1 MSGFPRYWTAAAISA
16 LGTAITAVAM
26 PVLVVQVLDATPL
39 EVGIVGAAQFIPY
52 ALLGL
57 VVGVYVDRWRRKP
70 VLVWASVGRGVSLAL
85 IPLLWMLGAL
95 QLWVLI
101 ALLLAFG
108 CFAVFGFAATQSLL
122 PQVVPRSRLLTANAR
137 LDQAEATAQT
147 AGPAVGGALV
157 SLLGA
162 PLTIA
167 VDAVSYFVDAV
178 LIGSIRIEEQT
189 PRPRADRH
197 LGREIREG
205 LRWMYRHP
213 ILRPLAISTHVW
225 FVANGAGLTVLAV
238 FALRTLELSPFV
250 YGILFAVSGIATLAG
265 AGIAPAMG
273 RRLGAG
279 RAIIAGRFLY
289 PIAWILVALAPV
301 GGGVVAIVLLAAGL
315 ALHGLAG
322 GLENA
327 NEMGYWQAVTP
338 DRLLGR
344 VNGVRR
350 AANRTL
356 AALGAVAGGVAVSLV
371 GPRPAVVTVVL
382 VFAVAAVIAV
392 LSPLRDARH
401 DESEV

>member
-1 MSGFPRYWTAAAISA
+1 
-16 LGTAITAVAM
+16 V
-26 PVLVVQVLDATPL
+26 
-39 EVGIVGAAQFIPY
+39 
-52 ALLGL
+52 
-57 VVGVYVDRWRRKP
+57 
-70 VLVWASVGRGVSLAL
+70 
-85 IPLLWMLGAL
+85 
-95 QLWVLI
+95 
-101 ALLLAFG
+101 LLLAFG

-178 LIGSIRIEEQT
+178 LIGSIRIEEQA

-197 LGREIREG
+197 LGREIRQG

-392 LSPLRDARH
+392 LSPLRGARH

>member
-1 MSGFPRYWTAAAISA
+1 VSGFPRYWTAAAISA
-16 LGTAITAVAM
+16 IGTAITAVAM
-26 PVLVVQVLDATPL
+26 PVLVVQVLDATPV
-39 EVGIVGAAQFIPY
+39 EVGIVNAAQFIPY

-57 VVGVYVDRWRRKP
+57 VAGVYVDRWRRKP

-95 QLWVLI
+95 HLWVLFV
-101 ALLLAFG
+101 LLLTFG

-122 PQVVPRSRLLTANAR
+122 PQVLPRSRLLAANAR

-162 PLTIA
+162 PLTIV
-167 VDAVSYFVDAV
+167 VDALSYLVDAV
-178 LIGSIRIEEQT
+178 LIGSIRIEEAA

-213 ILRPLAISTHVW
+213 TLRPLAVSAHVW
-225 FVANGAGLTVLAV
+225 FLANGAGLTVLAV
-238 FALRTLELSPFV
+238 FALRTLALSPVV
-250 YGILFAVSGIATLAG
+250 YGILFAVSGVATLLG
-265 AGIAPAMG
+265 ALIAPVLG
-273 RRLGAG
+273 NRLGAG
-279 RAIIAGRFLY
+279 RTIIAGRILY
-289 PIAWILVALAPV
+289 PVAWILVALAPA
-301 GGGVVAIVLLAAGL
+301 GGGVIAIALLAAGL

-322 GLENA
+322 GIENA
-327 NEMGYWQAVTP
+327 NEMGYGQAVTP

-350 AANRTL
+350 AANRT
-356 AALGAVAGGVAVSLV
+356 AGALGAIAGGVAVSLI
-371 GPRPAVVTVVL
+371 GPRPAVLAVVV
-382 VFAVAAVIAV
+382 VFAIAAMIAV
-392 LSPLRDARH
+392 LSPLRGARH
-401 DESEV
+401 DAAEV